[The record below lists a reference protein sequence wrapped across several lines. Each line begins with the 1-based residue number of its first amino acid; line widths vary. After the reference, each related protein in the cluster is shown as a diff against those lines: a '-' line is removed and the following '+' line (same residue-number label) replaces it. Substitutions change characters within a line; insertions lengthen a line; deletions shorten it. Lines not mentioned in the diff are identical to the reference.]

1 MKARAK
7 YRIVEGF
14 TDSGYRFFRPEFRFL
29 FFWFCWGGGI
39 LQGEV
44 KFSTLGQAQEFID
57 FKHERRFY
65 PYEPKKV
72 TPSEPEDDVEVIDLD
87 F

>member
-1 MKARAK
+1 MSK

-39 LQGEV
+39 LEGEA
-44 KFSTLGQAQEFID
+44 KFSTLEQAQEFID
-57 FKHERRFY
+57 LKHERRFY

-72 TPSEPEDDVEVIDLD
+72 DPSSFVEDTEPIDLD